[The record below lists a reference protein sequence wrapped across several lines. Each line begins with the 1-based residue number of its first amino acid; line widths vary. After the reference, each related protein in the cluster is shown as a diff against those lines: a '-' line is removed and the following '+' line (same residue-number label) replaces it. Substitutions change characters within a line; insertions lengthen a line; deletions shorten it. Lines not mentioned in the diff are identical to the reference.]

1 MFDKFGDALAMLDKD
16 SRGRMFIAICEYG
29 CYGTEPEFSDPA
41 LAAMFTLL
49 RDDIDNSKEMRGRAT
64 KGGRPKKPQV
74 EEVSENQKPEVSENQ
89 KPEVSKNQKP
99 EVSKNQKP
107 EVSENQKPKPNQT
120 KPNQVNTPP
129 KGGAGGETKVF
140 KPPTLEEVK
149 AYAAEKRFDL
159 DAESFIDHYAAN
171 GWKVGGRAAMKDWKA
186 AVRNWMRSP
195 YRAKE
200 TKEIFNAAD
209 DPYLNAW

>member
-1 MFDKFGDALAMLDKD
+1 MFDKFGDALAMLDAD
-16 SRGRMFIAICEYG
+16 DRGRMFVAICEYG
-29 CYGTEPEFSDPA
+29 FYGTEPEFDSPA

-74 EEVSENQKPEVSENQ
+74 EEVSENGKPEVSENQ
-89 KPEVSKNQKP
+89 KPEVSENA
-99 EVSKNQKP
+99 KP
-107 EVSENQKPKPNQT
+107 EVSENAKPKPNQT

-129 KGGAGGETKVF
+129 KGGAGGGTKVF

-149 AYAAEKRFDL
+149 AYAAEKNFDL
-159 DAESFIDHYAAN
+159 DAESFIDHYMSN

-200 TKEIFNAAD
+200 TKEMFDAD
-209 DPYLNAW
+209 DPYINAW